1 MPECDING
9 HDEAIADIYDYGDA
23 NTWGCGAGSSNLDY
37 EYRANGWVHVPDA
50 PDVEDGPYCP
60 IAVLDALENCGWLA
74 CMIVNGEV
82 VSPEEAAEAAG
93 RAVKC
98 LADYQY
104 EQQPWF
110 AEAWPFVKDS
120 EPHDTRSDNGELD
133 EMRDDGIPNGDWETT
148 I

>member
-1 MPECDING
+1 MRDIDTFGYG
-9 HDEAIADIYDYGDA
+9 HFEYDGLERDEDTYVSDDLDWSEPIG
-23 NTWGCGAGSSNLDY
+23 GAVDLFD
-37 EYRANGWVHVPDA
+37 D
-50 PDVEDGPYCP
+50 DDGPRDDGTDGQDGPHCP

-74 CMIVNGEV
+74 CMIANGEV

-110 AEAWPFVKDS
+110 AEAWPFVQES
-120 EPHDTRSDNGELD
+120 EPHDTRSDNGEPD
-133 EMRDDGIPNGDWETT
+133 EMHDDGERDAT